1 MLLEPD
7 QILTEAIVET
17 VSQVLVSSFDKM
29 NKNSKIL
36 ALKYRPQVFDDL
48 IGQDVVAETISNS
61 IKSNKTPN
69 AYLFTGIR
77 GVGKTTIARIVAKS
91 LNCLNGIDKIC
102 KDKLCENCEAISN
115 SNHIDVLEMDA
126 ASKTGVDDVRDLI
139 EFSRY
144 GPTSAKY
151 KIFIIDEVHM
161 LSKQAFNALLKT
173 LEEPPKYLKFIF
185 ATTEIK
191 KIPVTIVSR
200 CQRFDLSRIKSKEL
214 FEFIN
219 KVKDKENGKV
229 TDDALKLIVKISE
242 GSVRDAL
249 SLLDRILISQS
260 NDKELD
266 LKFAQKIFGYFDKSY
281 LIDLFKLLFEGKEE
295 DVIKIYRSLYDQGV
309 EPKTFLNDFLE
320 ILYYFKN
327 ITSLRIEGTNFSLND
342 EEFKKIELLAKDISP
357 QTLVIFWQ
365 FTIKT
370 LDELEIV
377 SNQNLSIEMFLI
389 RLMYL
394 IDIPKK
400 EIETDNQLNNG
411 LISKN
416 LNNNAEININ
426 KNDEKLEVKN
436 KIISQIKNVSQEEN
450 TNPKVQIIEKKG
462 KDKINNFDDL
472 INMCNQKK
480 ELKLKYELETNVNLV
495 NFDNQRVEISFN
507 ENLDKDFVKDLSLKL
522 FEWTNERW
530 IITFSKKSGQ
540 PSKKQRNEVN
550 KKQLLLK
557 AKNSEVYK
565 KILETFPDAEL
576 IDVEIKGEGNG

>member
-1 MLLEPD
+1 MLLESD

-102 KDKLCENCEAISN
+102 KDKQCENCEAISN

-416 LNNNAEININ
+416 LNNNAEIKIN

-540 PSKKQRNEVN
+540 PSKKQRNEII
-550 KKQLLLK
+550 KKQLLLE

>member
-1 MLLEPD
+1 
-7 QILTEAIVET
+7 
-17 VSQVLVSSFDKM
+17 M

-102 KDKLCENCEAISN
+102 KDKQCENCEAISN

-320 ILYYFKN
+320 ILYYLKN
-327 ITSLRIEGTNFSLND
+327 ITSLKIEGTNFSLND

-400 EIETDNQLNNG
+400 EIETDNQLNN
-411 LISKN
+411 N
-416 LNNNAEININ
+416 TEIKIN

-450 TNPKVQIIEKKG
+450 TNPKVKIIEKNEKG
-462 KDKINNFDDL
+462 KINNFDDL

-540 PSKKQRNEVN
+540 PSKKQKNEII
-550 KKQLLLK
+550 KKQLLLE

-576 IDVEIKGEGNG
+576 IDVEIKGEGND